1 MGFFTSV
8 QASISDVKLQF
19 HDIIDSSLMM
29 IPIMKEYDYMNYQET
44 PVQELGPQNQDFQH
58 PWSKSPDEVLREVN
72 VSSEQGLSGTEVE
85 ARRNKYGEN
94 KLQEQKGK
102 SAWAILIDQIKNFIF
117 LLLIVAAGLAFMF
130 GDLAE
135 GIAILIVII
144 VTVLIGFFTE
154 LRAVRS
160 IESLRQL
167 SQVPAKVRR
176 DGQVQ
181 EISAEELVPGDIVL
195 LEEGDVIPAD
205 IRLLEASE
213 LNVNESALTGESE
226 PVMKEIEALEGDTP
240 LAERL
245 NMVYK
250 GTLVNGGSGAGVVVY
265 TGMNTEL
272 GRISSMTQE
281 AEQEQTP
288 LDKRLTSLGHKL
300 IWVTLLVAAL
310 VLISGLIQGM
320 ELTLLIKTAIAL
332 AVAAIP
338 EGLPIVATLAL
349 ARGMW
354 RMSKRNALMNRLSAV
369 ETLGATNIIC
379 TDKTGTLTE
388 NRMSLERIAVADHA
402 RNQIEE
408 IVLEDDG
415 QNLNFIYKEQTL
427 SPEDHEILR
436 HALNIIVLCTNAHLV
451 PKDKQNDEEVTSVG
465 DPLEIA
471 LLEVGRR
478 AGIEKDDLLQQMPE
492 VKEDSF
498 DRETKMMGTYHQT
511 EQGIYVVVK
520 GAPEHVLHSCTKVL
534 TMEGEQDFSEEQRRQ
549 WIEYNDHLAERG
561 LRVLAI
567 AMKIVDS
574 ADVEAY
580 ENLSL
585 VGMLGLLDP
594 PRKGVDQAVQEL
606 HDAGIRV
613 VMVTGDQSKTARN
626 IGTALNLV
634 EGENTDVVHGSEFK
648 HPDQM
653 NEQERERILNSNLFS
668 RVTPEQ
674 KLNLVSMYQKE
685 GYVVAMTGDGV
696 NDAPA
701 LKKADIGI
709 AMGLRGTQVAREA
722 AAMILMD
729 DSFHSIVAA
738 VEQGRVIF
746 RNIRKFIIFMLS
758 GNIGEIL
765 IVAVAM
771 LAATPLPLLPLQI
784 LFLNILYDV
793 FPALALGVGKGD
805 ASVMNFPPRDPKE
818 SIITKRHWGIISAY
832 GVLIAVFVLGAF
844 FLALYQMDLEDEQA
858 VTISF
863 LTLAFSR
870 QWHVF
875 NMRDW
880 GSSFIRNDIT
890 RNKFVW
896 GAIGLCLVLLLL
908 AIFVPFLSS
917 ALGIVPLGTT
927 PWFLIL
933 GMSLAPTVIIQIL
946 KSLIRPK
953 QREF

>member
-1 MGFFTSV
+1 
-8 QASISDVKLQF
+8 
-19 HDIIDSSLMM
+19 
-29 IPIMKEYDYMNYQET
+29 MNYQET

-349 ARGMW
+349 ARECGACP
-354 RMSKRNALMNRLSAV
+354 NA
-369 ETLGATNIIC
+369 
-379 TDKTGTLTE
+379 
-388 NRMSLERIAVADHA
+388 
-402 RNQIEE
+402 
-408 IVLEDDG
+408 
-415 QNLNFIYKEQTL
+415 
-427 SPEDHEILR
+427 
-436 HALNIIVLCTNAHLV
+436 
-451 PKDKQNDEEVTSVG
+451 
-465 DPLEIA
+465 
-471 LLEVGRR
+471 
-478 AGIEKDDLLQQMPE
+478 MP
-492 VKEDSF
+492 
-498 DRETKMMGTYHQT
+498 
-511 EQGIYVVVK
+511 
-520 GAPEHVLHSCTKVL
+520 
-534 TMEGEQDFSEEQRRQ
+534 
-549 WIEYNDHLAERG
+549 
-561 LRVLAI
+561 
-567 AMKIVDS
+567 
-574 ADVEAY
+574 
-580 ENLSL
+580 
-585 VGMLGLLDP
+585 
-594 PRKGVDQAVQEL
+594 
-606 HDAGIRV
+606 
-613 VMVTGDQSKTARN
+613 
-626 IGTALNLV
+626 
-634 EGENTDVVHGSEFK
+634 
-648 HPDQM
+648 
-653 NEQERERILNSNLFS
+653 
-668 RVTPEQ
+668 
-674 KLNLVSMYQKE
+674 
-685 GYVVAMTGDGV
+685 
-696 NDAPA
+696 
-701 LKKADIGI
+701 
-709 AMGLRGTQVAREA
+709 
-722 AAMILMD
+722 
-729 DSFHSIVAA
+729 
-738 VEQGRVIF
+738 
-746 RNIRKFIIFMLS
+746 
-758 GNIGEIL
+758 
-765 IVAVAM
+765 
-771 LAATPLPLLPLQI
+771 
-784 LFLNILYDV
+784 
-793 FPALALGVGKGD
+793 
-805 ASVMNFPPRDPKE
+805 
-818 SIITKRHWGIISAY
+818 
-832 GVLIAVFVLGAF
+832 
-844 FLALYQMDLEDEQA
+844 
-858 VTISF
+858 
-863 LTLAFSR
+863 
-870 QWHVF
+870 
-875 NMRDW
+875 
-880 GSSFIRNDIT
+880 
-890 RNKFVW
+890 
-896 GAIGLCLVLLLL
+896 
-908 AIFVPFLSS
+908 
-917 ALGIVPLGTT
+917 
-927 PWFLIL
+927 
-933 GMSLAPTVIIQIL
+933 
-946 KSLIRPK
+946 
-953 QREF
+953 